1 MQLKI
6 VARIDLSEKEEILCY
21 TVTKHK
27 IRRLIFMKSLQ
38 QKGGFVVQRLLE
50 KLFRT
55 YYKDIYR
62 YLYSLTHDA
71 SLSEDLASDVFLEV
85 VKSIATFR
93 GEADMKTWLFSIAR
107 HKWIDSLRKKSRRV
121 EIVALSEWLG
131 ENDGGGSREESRKN
145 NDPEEQ
151 YLEKEILERIY
162 SLLDTEP
169 ERTRNIVKLRLEGYS
184 FYEIAKTENIS
195 ESSARVIYFR
205 AKEKIKESLEK
216 EGLGRE

>member
-93 GEADMKTWLFSIAR
+93 GVADMKTWMFSIAR
-107 HKWIDSLRKKSRRV
+107 HKWIDYLRKKNRRV
-121 EIVALSEWLG
+121 EIEVLSELVG
-131 ENDGGGSREESRKN
+131 EEQDTGNGQKNSGG
-145 NDPEEQ
+145 PEEQ
-151 YLEKEILERIY
+151 YLEKELLERIHT
-162 SLLDTEP
+162 LLDEEP
-169 ERTRNIVKLRLEGYS
+169 ERTRNIVNLRLEGYS
-184 FYEIAKTENIS
+184 FYEIAQKENIS

-205 AKEKIKESLEK
+205 AKEKLRQILVK

>member
-1 MQLKI
+1 M
-6 VARIDLSEKEEILCY
+6 
-21 TVTKHK
+21 
-27 IRRLIFMKSLQ
+27 
-38 QKGGFVVQRLLE
+38 QRLLE

-93 GEADMKTWLFSIAR
+93 GAADMKTWMFSIAR
-107 HKWIDSLRKKSRRV
+107 HKWIDYLRKKNRRV
-121 EIVALSEWLG
+121 EIEVLSELVG
-131 ENDGGGSREESRKN
+131 EEQDTGNGQKNSGG
-145 NDPEEQ
+145 PEEQ
-151 YLEKEILERIY
+151 YLEKELLERIHT
-162 SLLDTEP
+162 LLDEEP
-169 ERTRNIVKLRLEGYS
+169 ERTRNIVNLRLEGYS
-184 FYEIAKTENIS
+184 FYEIAQKENIS

-205 AKEKIKESLEK
+205 AKEKLRQILVK